1 MKIPVEVF
9 VSQPSCSGGRMLKKR
24 VKKIEEKYGDRIEIE
39 IHEGTDEKTEEYG
52 IDVSPAIVIDRDIRI
67 LGLAPSMET
76 LENALKEAGL

>member
-24 VKKIEEKYGDRIEIE
+24 VEKIEKKYRDQIEIE
-39 IHEGTDEKTEEYG
+39 VHEGTDEKTEEYG

-67 LGLAPSMET
+67 LGMAPSMET
-76 LENALKEAGL
+76 LENSLKEAGL